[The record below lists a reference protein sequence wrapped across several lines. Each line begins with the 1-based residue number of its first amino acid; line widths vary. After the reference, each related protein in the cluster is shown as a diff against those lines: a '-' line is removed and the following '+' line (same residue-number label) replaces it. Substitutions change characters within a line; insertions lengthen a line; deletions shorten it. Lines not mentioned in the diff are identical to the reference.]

1 MALSQSALSE
11 LLDAMR
17 AGGSLDVM
25 REAMTLVLQELVEAE
40 ATQAIG
46 AGRYE
51 RTDERTTHRNGSRA
65 RLLSTKAGDVELR
78 IPKLREGS
86 FLPVLLEPR
95 RRIDRA
101 LWAVVME
108 AYVHGVSTR
117 KVDDLVRALGI
128 DAGISKS
135 EVSRICGEL
144 DAVVGAFRERRL
156 DHARFPYVFLDATYV
171 KAHEGPS
178 VVSKA
183 IVIAT
188 GVTEK
193 GDREVLGLAVGDS
206 EDGAFWTAFL
216 RSLRAR
222 GLSGVRLVISDAH
235 QGLKAAI
242 AAVFLGAA
250 WQRCRVHFLRNVL
263 ARIQRGRAEMV
274 LALIRTIWAQPD
286 PAAVR
291 EQLDAVADKLAAGFP
306 AVAAMLREAR
316 EDVTAF
322 AAFPLAHWKKIWS
335 TNPLERVNKEVKRRS
350 DVVGI
355 FPNEA
360 AVLRLAGAVLLEV
373 HDEWAIAERRYLAEG
388 SMALLDRAPDDGLA
402 KEVDGGKSLLLAS

>member
-17 AGGSLDVM
+17 SGDSVDVM
-25 REAMTLVLQELVEAE
+25 REAMTLVLQELIEAE
-40 ATQAIG
+40 ATAAIG

-51 RTDERTTHRNGSRA
+51 RTDERVTHRNGSRT
-65 RLLSTKAGDVELR
+65 RMLSTKAGDVELH
-78 IPKLREGS
+78 IPKFREGS

-128 DAGISKS
+128 DTGISKS

-144 DAVVGAFRERRL
+144 DGVVTAFRERRL
-156 DHARFPYVFLDATYV
+156 EHTAFPYVFLDATYV

-188 GVTEK
+188 GVTAS

-222 GLSGVRLVISDAH
+222 GLGGVRLVISDAH
-235 QGLKAAI
+235 EGLRGAI
-242 AAVFLGAA
+242 ATVLIGAA

-263 ARIQRGRAEMV
+263 SRIQKGRADMV
-274 LALIRTIWAQPD
+274 LALVRTIWAQPD
-286 PAAVR
+286 AEAVR
-291 EQLDAVADKLAAGFP
+291 EQLDAVADKLSPGFP

-322 AAFPLAHWKKIWS
+322 AAFPFAHWKKIWS

-373 HDEWAIAERRYLAEG
+373 HDEWAVAERRYLAEG
-388 SMALLDRAPDDGLA
+388 SMALLDRVPDDGLT

>member
-11 LLDAMR
+11 LLDAIR
-17 AGGSLDVM
+17 AGGSEDVM
-25 REAMTLVLQELVEAE
+25 REAMTFVLQELIELEA
-40 ATQAIG
+40 AQTIG

-51 RTDERTTHRNGSRA
+51 RSDGRTTHRNGSRS

-78 IPKLREGS
+78 IPKLRAGS
-86 FLPVLLEPR
+86 FFPALLEPR

-101 LWAVVME
+101 LWAVIME

-117 KVDDLVRALGI
+117 KVDDLVTALGI
-128 DAGISKS
+128 EAGISKS
-135 EVSRICGEL
+135 EVSRICTEL
-144 DAVVGAFRERRL
+144 DAVVASFRDRPL
-156 DHARFPYVFLDATYV
+156 GHTRFRYVFLDATYV
-171 KAHEGPS
+171 KAHDGAS

-188 GVTEK
+188 GVTAS

-222 GLSGVRLVISDAH
+222 GLSGVCLVISDAH
-235 QGLKAAI
+235 EGLKGAI
-242 AAVFLGAA
+242 GAVLLGAA

-263 ARIQRGRAEMV
+263 ARIPKGSAEMV
-274 LALIRTIWAQPD
+274 LAAIRTIFAQPD
-286 PAAVR
+286 AAAVR
-291 EQLDAVADKLAAGFP
+291 DQLDEIAERLTPRFP
-306 AVAAMLREAR
+306 AVAAMLVAAK

-322 AAFPLAHWKKIWS
+322 TAFPVSHWRKVWS
-335 TNPLERVNKEVKRRS
+335 TNPLERVNKEIKRRT

-355 FPNEA
+355 FPNES
-360 AVLRLAGAVLLEV
+360 AVLRLAGAVLLEI
-373 HDEWAIAERRYLAEG
+373 HDEWQIAERRYLAEG
-388 SMALLDRAPDDGLA
+388 SMALLDRSGDDGTT
-402 KEVDGGKSLLLAS
+402 KEVERAKTVLLAS

>member
-11 LLDAMR
+11 LLDAIR
-17 AGGSLDVM
+17 AGGSVDVM
-25 REAMTLVLQELVEAE
+25 REAMTFVLQELIELE

-46 AGRYE
+46 ADRYE
-51 RTDERTTHRNGSRA
+51 RTDERTTHRNGSRG

-78 IPKLREGS
+78 IPKLRTGS
-86 FLPVLLEPR
+86 FFPALLEPR

-117 KVDDLVRALGI
+117 KVDDLVAALGI

-135 EVSRICGEL
+135 EVSRICTEL
-144 DAVVGAFRERRL
+144 DAVVASFRDRSL
-156 DHARFPYVFLDATYV
+156 AHTKFPYVFLDATYV
-171 KAHEGPS
+171 KAHEGAS

-183 IVIAT
+183 IIIAT
-188 GVTEK
+188 GVTAS

-222 GLSGVRLVISDAH
+222 GMSGVRLVISDAH
-235 QGLKAAI
+235 EGLKGAI
-242 AAVFLGAA
+242 AAVLLGSA

-263 ARIQRGRAEMV
+263 ARIPKGSAEMV
-274 LALIRTIWAQPD
+274 LAAIRTIWAQPD
-286 PAAVR
+286 AVAVR
-291 EQLDAVADKLAAGFP
+291 DQLDEIAAKLEPRFP
-306 AVAAMLREAR
+306 VVAAMLVAAKE
-316 EDVTAF
+316 EVTAF
-322 AAFPLAHWKKIWS
+322 TAFPVSHWKKIWS
-335 TNPLERVNKEVKRRS
+335 TNPLERVNKEIKRRT

-360 AVLRLAGAVLLEV
+360 AVTRLAGAVLLEI
-373 HDEWAIAERRYLAEG
+373 HDEWAIADRRYLAEG
-388 SMALLDRAPDDGLA
+388 SMALLDRSGDDDQT
-402 KEVDGGKSLLLAS
+402 KEVDRANNLLLAS

>member
-108 AYVHGVSTR
+108 AYVHGVSIR
-117 KVDDLVRALGI
+117 RVDDLVRALGI

>member
-1 MALSQSALSE
+1 
-11 LLDAMR
+11 
-17 AGGSLDVM
+17 
-25 REAMTLVLQELVEAE
+25 
-40 ATQAIG
+40 
-46 AGRYE
+46 
-51 RTDERTTHRNGSRA
+51 
-65 RLLSTKAGDVELR
+65 
-78 IPKLREGS
+78 
-86 FLPVLLEPR
+86 
-95 RRIDRA
+95 
-101 LWAVVME
+101 ME

-128 DAGISKS
+128 DTGISKS
-135 EVSRICGEL
+135 EVSRICAEL
-144 DAVVGAFRERRL
+144 DAVVGGFRERRL
-156 DHARFPYVFLDATYV
+156 DHVAFPYVFLDATYV
-171 KAHEGPS
+171 KAHEGAS

-188 GVTEK
+188 GVTAS

-206 EDGAFWTAFL
+206 EDGAFWTAFA

-263 ARIQRGRAEMV
+263 ARIPKGRAEMV

-291 EQLDAVADKLAAGFP
+291 EQLDAVADKLAPGFP
-306 AVAAMLREAR
+306 VVAAMLREAR

-322 AAFPLAHWKKIWS
+322 AAFPFAHWKKIWS
-335 TNPLERVNKEVKRRS
+335 TNPLERVNKEIKRRS

-388 SMALLDRAPDDGLA
+388 SMALLDHRPDDDPT
-402 KEVDGGKSLLLAS
+402 KEVDGAKNLLLAS